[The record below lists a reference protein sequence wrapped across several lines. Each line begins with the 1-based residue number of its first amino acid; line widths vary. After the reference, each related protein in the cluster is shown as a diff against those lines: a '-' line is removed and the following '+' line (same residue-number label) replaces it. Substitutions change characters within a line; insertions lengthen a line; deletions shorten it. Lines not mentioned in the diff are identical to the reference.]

1 MLPAE
6 MDRHPAS
13 YFTGI
18 TWKARKK
25 LYFIIT
31 DSGKFW
37 NSVGE
42 MYAVY
47 WVLLISNDTS
57 TFGI

>member
-6 MDRHPAS
+6 MDSHPAS

-25 LYFIIT
+25 LYFIFI
-31 DSGKFW
+31 DSGKFL

-47 WVLLISNDTS
+47 CEK
-57 TFGI
+57 